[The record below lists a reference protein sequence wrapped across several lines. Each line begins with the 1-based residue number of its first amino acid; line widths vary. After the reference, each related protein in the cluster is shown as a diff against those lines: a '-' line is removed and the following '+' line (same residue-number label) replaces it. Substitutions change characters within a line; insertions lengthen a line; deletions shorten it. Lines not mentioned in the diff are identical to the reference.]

1 MQGGATGGFT
11 MRYRLQLFG
20 IAIASLL
27 FGSAA
32 GADPIADFYKD
43 KQISWILSADAGGG
57 YSTYAHAFAPF
68 FSEHIPGKPKV
79 VVQNMPGA
87 GGIRAMNYLMSVA
100 PKDGTTIGLVH
111 SSVPFAPLYGLEGAN
126 FDPRKMNWLGSINT
140 ASGICVAW
148 HTSGIK
154 TWDDLMSKEYVVGT
168 SGAGSQMETLP
179 NMLKHLFGAKIKVI
193 SGYKGGNEVFLAM
206 ERGEVMGRCGGLIA
220 SMSSTRP
227 DWLPQKKVE
236 IPIQF
241 ALERSAKFPDVP
253 AIAEYAKDEKTKQI
267 LALVFS
273 PQAMDRP
280 VLLPPGVPEDRIK
293 ALRVAFKKAVEDPRF
308 LEEAKKHKLEVEYVS
323 GEKIQQIINNA
334 FSFPPEII
342 KLANEAQNVGAA
354 TEAK

>member
-1 MQGGATGGFT
+1 MG
-11 MRYRLQLFG
+11 YRLKRLG
-20 IAIASLL
+20 VAIVSVL

-32 GADPIADFYKD
+32 GGDPIADFYKD

-68 FSEHIPGKPKV
+68 FSEHIPGKPKII
-79 VVQNMPGA
+79 VQNMPGA

-111 SSVPFAPLYGLEGAN
+111 SSVPFAPLYGLEGAS
-126 FDPRKMNWLGSINT
+126 FDPRKMNWIGSINT
-140 ASGICVAW
+140 ASGICVSW

-227 DWLPQKKVE
+227 DWLPQKKVD

-241 ALERSAKFPDVP
+241 ALERSSKFPDVP
-253 AIAEYAKDEKTKQI
+253 AIAEFAKDEKTKQI
-267 LALVFS
+267 LALIFS

-280 VLLPPGVPEDRIK
+280 VLLPPGTPADKVK
-293 ALRVAFKKAVEDPRF
+293 ALREAFKKAMDDPGF
-308 LEEAKKHKLEVEYVS
+308 QAEAKKQKLEIEYVS
-323 GEKIQQIINNA
+323 GEKVAKIIENA
-334 FSFPPEII
+334 YSFPKEII
-342 KLANEAQNVGAA
+342 KLANEAQQVGGA
-354 TEAK
+354 TQEK

>member
-1 MQGGATGGFT
+1 MG
-11 MRYRLQLFG
+11 YRLGLIG
-20 IAIASLL
+20 AAIVGVL

-68 FSEHIPGKPKV
+68 FSEHIPGKPKIV
-79 VVQNMPGA
+79 IQNMPGA

-140 ASGICVAW
+140 QSGICVAW

-154 TWDDLMSKEYVVGT
+154 TWDDLMTKTYVVGT

-179 NMLKHLFGAKIKVI
+179 NMLRHLFGAKIKII

-206 ERGEVMGRCGGLIA
+206 EREEVMGRCGGLV
-220 SMSSTRP
+220 SSINATRP
-227 DWLPQKKVE
+227 EWFPQKKVN

-241 ALERSAKFPDVP
+241 ALERNARFPDVP
-253 AIAEYAKDEKTKQI
+253 AIAEYAKDDKTKQI

-280 VLLPPGVPEDRIK
+280 VLLPPGVPQDKID
-293 ALRVAFKKAVEDPRF
+293 ALRVAFKKAVDDPRF
-308 LEEAKKHKLEVEYVS
+308 REEAKKQKLEVDYVS
-323 GEKIQQIINNA
+323 GEKVAKIIETA

-342 KLANEAQNVGAA
+342 KLAHEAQSVSPQ

>member
-1 MQGGATGGFT
+1 MG
-11 MRYRLQLFG
+11 YRLKLVG
-20 IAIASLL
+20 AAIVGVLI
-27 FGSAA
+27 GSAA

-68 FSEHIPGKPKV
+68 FSDHIPGKPKV

-126 FDPRKMNWLGSINT
+126 FDPRKMNWIGSINT

-154 TWDDLMSKEYVVGT
+154 TWDDLMNKTYVVGT

-179 NMLKHLFGAKIKVI
+179 NMLNKLFGAKIKII

-206 ERGEVMGRCGGLIA
+206 EREEVMGRCGGLIA
-220 SMSSTRP
+220 SINATRP
-227 DWLPQKKVE
+227 DWFPQKKVN

-241 ALERSAKFPDVP
+241 ALERSTKFPDVP

-267 LALVFS
+267 LALIFS

-280 VLLPPGVPEDRIK
+280 VLLPPGVPEDKIK
-293 ALRVAFKKAVEDPRF
+293 ALRVAFKKAMDDPRF
-308 LEEAKKHKLEVEYVS
+308 QEEASKQKLEIEYVS
-323 GEKIQQIINNA
+323 GEKVAKIVENA
-334 FSFPPEII
+334 FSFPPDII
-342 KLANEAQNVGAA
+342 KLANEAQSVRPQ

>member
-1 MQGGATGGFT
+1 MG
-11 MRYRLQLFG
+11 YRLRLLG
-20 IAIASLL
+20 AAIAGV
-27 FGSAA
+27 FFWSAA
-32 GADPIADFYKD
+32 AADPVADFYKD

-68 FSEHIPGKPKV
+68 FSEHIPGKPKII
-79 VVQNMPGA
+79 VQNMPGA

-126 FDPRKMNWLGSINT
+126 FDPRKMNWIGSINT

-148 HTSGIK
+148 HDSGIR
-154 TWDDLMSKEYVVGT
+154 TWDDLMKKSYVVGT

-179 NMLKHLFGAKIKVI
+179 AMLNKLFGTKIKII

-227 DWLPQKKVE
+227 DWLPQKKVN

-241 ALERSAKFPDVP
+241 ALERSSKFPEVP
-253 AIAEYAKDEKTKQI
+253 AIAEFAKDQRTKQI
-267 LALVFS
+267 LALIFS

-280 VLLPPGVPEDRIK
+280 VLMPPGVPQDRLM
-293 ALRVAFKKAVEDPRF
+293 ALREAFKKTMDDPRF
-308 LEEAKKHKLEVEYVS
+308 QEEAQKQKLEIEYVS
-323 GEKIQQIINNA
+323 GEKVAKIVQNA
-334 FSFPPEII
+334 FSFPPDII
-342 KLANEAQNVGAA
+342 KAANEAMSVRA
-354 TEAK
+354 EAGN

>member
-1 MQGGATGGFT
+1 ME
-11 MRYRLQLFG
+11 YRLKLLG
-20 IAIASLL
+20 AAIVGLL

-57 YSTYAHAFAPF
+57 YSTYAFAFAPF

-79 VVQNMPGA
+79 IVQNMPGA

-111 SSVPFAPLYGLEGAN
+111 SSVPFAPLYGMEGAN
-126 FDPRKMNWLGSINT
+126 FDPRKMNWIGSINT
-140 ASGICVAW
+140 ASGICVSW

-154 TWDDLMSKEYVVGT
+154 TWDDLMNKTYVVGT

-179 NMLKHLFGAKIKVI
+179 AMLNKMFGAKIKII

-206 ERGEVMGRCGGLIA
+206 EREEVMGRCGGLIA

-227 DWLPQKKVE
+227 DWLPQKKVN

-253 AIAEYAKDEKTKQI
+253 AIAEFAKDERTKQI
-267 LALVFS
+267 LALIFS

-280 VLLPPGVPEDRIK
+280 VLLPPGVPADKIA
-293 ALRVAFKKAVEDPRF
+293 ALRKAFKETMDDPRF
-308 LEEAKKHKLEVEYVS
+308 QAEAAKQKLEIEYVS
-323 GEKIQQIINNA
+323 GEKVAKIVENA
-334 FSFPPEII
+334 FSFPPDII
-342 KLANEAQNVGAA
+342 KSANEAMSVRPETDG
-354 TEAK
+354 K

>member
-1 MQGGATGGFT
+1 
-11 MRYRLQLFG
+11 MRHRLKLFG
-20 IAIASLL
+20 IAIVGLL

-68 FSEHIPGKPKV
+68 LSEYIPGKPKV
-79 VVQNMPGA
+79 IVQNMPGA
-87 GGIRAMNYLMSVA
+87 GGIRAMNYLMEKA

-140 ASGICVAW
+140 ASGICVSW

-154 TWDDLMSKEYVVGT
+154 TWDDLMNKEYVVGT

-227 DWLPQKKVE
+227 EWLPQKKVN

-253 AIAEYAKDEKTKQI
+253 AIAEFAKDERTKQI
-267 LALVFS
+267 LALIFS

-280 VLLPPGVPEDRIK
+280 VLLPPGVPADKIA
-293 ALRVAFKKAVEDPRF
+293 ALRKAFKETMDDPRF
-308 LEEAKKHKLEVEYVS
+308 QAEAAKQKLEIEYVS
-323 GEKIQQIINNA
+323 GEKVAKIVENA
-334 FSFPPEII
+334 FSFPPDII
-342 KLANEAQNVGAA
+342 KSANEAMSVRPETDG
-354 TEAK
+354 K

>member
-1 MQGGATGGFT
+1 MG
-11 MRYRLQLFG
+11 YRLGFLG
-20 IAIASLL
+20 AAIASLF

-32 GADPIADFYKD
+32 AADPISDFYKD

-68 FSEHIPGKPKV
+68 FSEHIPGKPKI

-111 SSVPFAPLYGLEGAN
+111 SSVPFAPLYGLEGVA
-126 FDPRKMNWLGSINT
+126 FDPRKMNWIGSINT

-154 TWDDLMSKEYVVGT
+154 TWDDLMSKTYVVGT

-179 NMLKHLFGAKIKVI
+179 NMLKHQFGAKIKVI

-206 ERGEVMGRCGGLIA
+206 EREEVMGRCGGLIA
-220 SMSSTRP
+220 SMASTRP
-227 DWLPQKKVE
+227 DWLPQHKVD

-241 ALERSAKFPDVP
+241 GLERSSKFPDVP
-253 AIAEYAKDEKTKQI
+253 AIAEFAKDEKTKQI
-267 LALVFS
+267 LSLIFS

-280 VLLPPGVPEDRIK
+280 VLAPPGVPKDRVE
-293 ALRVAFKKAVEDPRF
+293 ALRAAFKKAVEDPRF
-308 LEEAKKHKLEVEYVS
+308 LEEAKKQKLEVEYVS
-323 GEKIQQIINNA
+323 GEKVAKIVETA

-342 KLANEAQNVGAA
+342 KLANEAQQVGNA
-354 TEAK
+354 EAK

>member
-1 MQGGATGGFT
+1 MG
-11 MRYRLQLFG
+11 YRLNFLA
-20 IAIASLL
+20 AIAGLL
-27 FGSAA
+27 CGSAA

-68 FSEHIPGKPKV
+68 LSEHIPGKPKI

-111 SSVPFAPLYGLEGAN
+111 SSVPFAPLYGLQGAS
-126 FDPRKMNWLGSINT
+126 FDPRKMNWIGSINT
-140 ASGICVAW
+140 ASGICVSW

-154 TWDDLMSKEYVVGT
+154 TWDDLLNKPYVVGT

-179 NMLKHLFGAKIKVI
+179 AMLNKLFGTKIKII

-206 ERGEVMGRCGGLIA
+206 EREEVMGRCGGLIA
-220 SMSSTRP
+220 SMNSTRP
-227 DWLPQKKVE
+227 DWLPQKKVN

-241 ALERSAKFPDVP
+241 ALERSSKFPDVP
-253 AIAEYAKDEKTKQI
+253 AISEFAKDARTKKI
-267 LALVFS
+267 LALIFS

-280 VLLPPGVPEDRIK
+280 VLLPPGVPQDRVK
-293 ALRVAFKKAVEDPRF
+293 ALRAAFKQAMDDPGF
-308 LEEAKKHKLEVEYVS
+308 QEEAKKQKLEIEYVS
-323 GEKIQQIINNA
+323 GEKVAKIVETA
-334 FSFPPEII
+334 YSFPPDII
-342 KLANEAQNVGAA
+342 KSANEAMSVRAETGN
-354 TEAK
+354 